1 MDCDQVFCILT
12 RGPFPT
18 GDPSDE
24 QVEYHLTTCPSC
36 WQIAQ
41 ALRPAHDL
49 FEESVPAAELHDLP
63 GYWGNVVPSRVAYEQ
78 VKTAPTRKP
87 RRLPAPQIPPPL
99 PLPLTMTGALNW
111 FDLARIASLVLAC
124 GATAMGVVWYWQL

>member
-18 GDPSDE
+18 GQSTDE
-24 QVEYHLTTCPSC
+24 QVEHHLGTCPSC

-63 GYWGNVVPSRVAYEQ
+63 GYWGNVVPSRVAYQQ
-78 VKTAPTRKP
+78 VKTLQAKRPSPLRTT
-87 RRLPAPQIPPPL
+87 PL
-99 PLPLTMTGALNW
+99 PFPPQLPVAMTGALNW